1 MPKVLLVE
9 DDKVLANN
17 VTQWLEFEHYVV
29 EGVTDG
35 EDALDR
41 LRYYNYDVVIL
52 DWGIPKLAGIEVLRS
67 YRAGGGTT
75 PVLMLTGKDTIVDKE
90 LGLDSGADDYLTKPF
105 HVKELS
111 ARIRALLRR
120 PQPMTG
126 NSLTFND
133 LELDTLNHTVKKGN
147 KDIRLLPKEFSLL
160 EFFIRHPNQVFS
172 AENIIDRVW
181 NADSEVSPE
190 SVRTYVTRLRS
201 KIDVKGQDSII
212 ETVHG
217 VGYKLGPKK

>member
-1 MPKVLLVE
+1 MLVE

-75 PVLMLTGKDTIVDKE
+75 PVLMLTGKDTIFDKE

>member
-1 MPKVLLVE
+1 MLVE